1 MQMRPNLN
9 FAGYAS
15 DVLAHYHA
23 AFGSDLEIIRFAG
36 SPAAEHVP
44 ADWGE
49 RILYQPREK
58 IGAWFANCPFST
70 VFGRSADPSK
80 PVAERFISKTPLG
93 SASLRIMSRPSDC
106 VS

>member
-49 RILYQPREK
+49 RILYGRLRTPYGE
-58 IGAWFANCPFST
+58 IDGGATEST
-70 VFGRSADPSK
+70 CTSPKYS
-80 PVAERFISKTPLG
+80 PLLFKCCRG
-93 SASLRIMSRPSDC
+93 GLLPLARACSRCRTRKSDT
-106 VS
+106 